1 MPQATKHRLS
11 WLTLGL
17 LGVITT
23 ALSAY
28 AFTAEQSHLLAGGG
42 SREARAEAFA
52 SGTRQVGLATTT
64 QRWFVIDC
72 RNSTIFAFTNA
83 VPAETQQ
90 AVAQHCLD
98 GALGITASVPASSFA
113 WFGAAHASL
122 AQQNWDDMNVYL
134 GRSFATGAREGWIA
148 RYRAELAIDN
158 YTRLS
163 AANQALFRQ
172 DLALLAANMFAFA
185 DFLATQYVNRAEL
198 RPMIT
203 EVVEMTPQTNQ
214 RRFLMLVS
222 RLMSQAT
229 QGQS

>member
-1 MPQATKHRLS
+1 MPQATKHHLS

-28 AFTAEQSHLLAGGG
+28 AFTAEQSHLFAGGG
-42 SREARAEAFA
+42 SREARAEAFS
-52 SGTRQVGLATTT
+52 SGSRHVGLATTT

-72 RNSTIFAFTNA
+72 RNSTIYAFTNP
-83 VPAETQQ
+83 VPDETRQ
-90 AVAQHCLD
+90 AVAQSCLD
-98 GALGITASVPASSFA
+98 GALDITASVPASSFA

-122 AQQNWDDMNVYL
+122 ARQSWDDMNDYL

-158 YTRLS
+158 YARLTPT
-163 AANQALFRQ
+163 NQTLFRQ
-172 DLALLAANMFAFA
+172 DLVLLAANMLAFSE
-185 DFLATQYVNRAEL
+185 FLATQYVNKVDL
-198 RPMIT
+198 RPLIT
-203 EVVEMTPQTNQ
+203 EVVETTPQASQ
-214 RRFLMLVS
+214 WHFLAVVRRLTRQS
-222 RLMSQAT
+222 A